1 MTIAANLGY
10 PRIGPRRELKSALE
24 SFWAGR
30 SSEDEL
36 RRAAAALRARSRAV
50 QQGAGIGHLPSGDF
64 ALYDHVLET
73 ACAFGAVPPGKKLY
87 AIKLPAAPG
96 FEQRRAVVR

>member
-10 PRIGPRRELKSALE
+10 PRIGPRRELKTALE
-24 SFWAGR
+24 AFWAGR
-30 SSEDEL
+30 SGEEDL
-36 RRAAAALRARSRAV
+36 LRAAAALRAGGRAV

-73 ACAFGAVPPGKKLY
+73 A
-87 AIKLPAAPG
+87 
-96 FEQRRAVVR
+96 